1 MINSKKQSV
10 TENTITYH
18 YPFIDLEKKKVEAKV
33 TVDQQMYLSVA
44 VDLSNGVIQIE
55 KNAADFKLALTD
67 DQKIIEQI
75 KTMAEFMI
83 FNQIDSYSKTFL
95 S

>member
-1 MINSKKQSV
+1 
-10 TENTITYH
+10 
-18 YPFIDLEKKKVEAKV
+18 
-33 TVDQQMYLSVA
+33 MYLSVA

-55 KNAADFKLALTD
+55 KNAADFELALTD

>member
-1 MINSKKQSV
+1 
-10 TENTITYH
+10 
-18 YPFIDLEKKKVEAKV
+18 
-33 TVDQQMYLSVA
+33 MYLSVA

-55 KNAADFKLALTD
+55 KNAEDFELALTD